1 MRWFKNVAYL
11 SAKEFRSLFTDPVL
25 IILIIYMFSAALITI
40 ANMPT
45 TEVKNVVVAI
55 VDNDHSI
62 LSHRL
67 QNSLAPPN
75 FKQVDEIKYAD
86 IDRAMDMG
94 EYTFVLD
101 IPPNYERDILKGQAP
116 KIQLLVDA
124 TAMTQASIG
133 SYYINQIF
141 TEEINQFLN
150 NASIQNFSPINAAIN
165 VLYNP
170 NHSSK
175 WFMGTMQLVGNLNL
189 LILLL
194 VGAAVIRERER
205 GTIEHLLVM
214 PVTSSEIAVSKIL
227 ANSTVLLSISLL
239 SLVFIVQGVLG
250 VPIEW
255 NAIPLFALGIITF
268 LFSVSALGILLA
280 IIAPTMPQFGLLC
293 IPVYVV
299 MYLLSGTTT
308 PLENMPL
315 FVQQI
320 TQFSP
325 TTILGSYAQDVLFRN
340 AGLELVWDKL
350 IKMILLGIVFLTLA
364 LLQFKSMLSRQ
375 G

>member
-1 MRWFKNVAYL
+1 MFAYSELGFRRLSVRECARIQSFPDSFVFKYSDVNHGYKMIGNAVNVDFA
-11 SAKEFRSLFTDPVL
+11 
-25 IILIIYMFSAALITI
+25 
-40 ANMPT
+40 
-45 TEVKNVVVAI
+45 
-55 VDNDHSI
+55 
-62 LSHRL
+62 
-67 QNSLAPPN
+67 
-75 FKQVDEIKYAD
+75 
-86 IDRAMDMG
+86 
-94 EYTFVLD
+94 
-101 IPPNYERDILKGQAP
+101 
-116 KIQLLVDA
+116 
-124 TAMTQASIG
+124 
-133 SYYINQIF
+133 
-141 TEEINQFLN
+141 
-150 NASIQNFSPINAAIN
+150 
-165 VLYNP
+165 
-170 NHSSK
+170 
-175 WFMGTMQLVGNLNL
+175 
-189 LILLL
+189 
-194 VGAAVIRERER
+194 
-205 GTIEHLLVM
+205 
-214 PVTSSEIAVSKIL
+214 KIL
-227 ANSTVLLSISLL
+227 ADSTVLLSISLL